1 MAGLSNDEAD
11 ADLDDADSV
20 AIEEARTGLDLL
32 LRSLGRPFPPP
43 APIAPDPV
51 PMVPEN
57 PDVPLSPD
65 SIRANPPAPPG
76 VSDTVHIGTSASKS
90 SATRA
95 IKLKQQKLSFWT
107 SSTTVPVS
115 EAVVNETTAHPALN
129 INVQELID
137 AIYAEAL
144 EKYKSKWVERFPWLV
159 LTKTVR
165 GLPAFKCSLC
175 TKHAGV
181 RGRCGRTGKGATD
194 VQTQAFRKHAG
205 TRKHKL
211 ALEKQEALLAA
222 ASKQS
227 CIDEHRA
234 AVDAE
239 RIWVTSLL
247 DALLFVSDYDAPMG
261 TWVKLVQYLAR
272 KGVQGCP
279 KKGYGTYYITYGY
292 GELTQSL
299 ATWLQ
304 TTQLEHIL
312 RSPFISIAIDES
324 TDRVRGKH
332 LILYATF
339 VRESV
344 VATEF
349 MQLITVEKADAS
361 TLLSLL
367 LSHLQAVGVDLQRI
381 SGISTDGA
389 SVMMGSQ
396 AGLVVRLQEKVP
408 HLISCHCIT
417 HREVLAAKDA
427 AEALPVFN
435 MVDDLIRVVSDL
447 LGRSGPKHQRFMD
460 LQELFTETSLE
471 VQGIH
476 QVRWLSRG
484 DALLRILAVWPA
496 VIVFLKEI
504 HAAMFLLATSYRFH
518 FFMYFLADVLEQL
531 NFLNKT
537 FQQRQ
542 LDLVSL
548 HGQIKRTTSHIKSRY
563 VDSGDDFGGGLS
575 RWLSPFIERY
585 GPGKERE
592 VTVEG
597 LDSNGRPSTFVF
609 ELHEEKF
616 KGYEGPCDHD
626 ACVEVCTD
634 FAERIMGN
642 LERRLSVLDSLSGVR
657 LFLPDEWPKRKSERH
672 ARCVE
677 WLKSLVTLFKSHA
690 AEDILPGINKRQA
703 HKELRLFCSVR
714 AAAPKGERNFHN
726 GLTAILKTSDWRES
740 YPNLV
745 QLWVAVAVIPL
756 STVECERGFSCQN
769 VIKSWLR
776 SGLKDA
782 RLGDLMCLSLMPYE
796 PQYDEVVEI

>member
-1 MAGLSNDEAD
+1 MAGLSDDEAD

-43 APIAPDPV
+43 APTAPGPV

-57 PDVPLSPD
+57 PDVPSSPD

-76 VSDTVHIGTSASKS
+76 VSDTVHIGTSALKS

-95 IKLKQQKLSFWT
+95 IKLKQHKLSFWT

-129 INVQELID
+129 INVRELID
-137 AIYAEAL
+137 GIYAEAL

-222 ASKQS
+222 ASKQPR
-227 CIDEHRA
+227 IDEHRA

-239 RIWVTSLL
+239 KIRVTSLL
-247 DALLFVSDYDAPMG
+247 DAFLFVSDCDAPMG

-272 KGVQGCP
+272 KGVQGFP
-279 KKGYGTYYITYGY
+279 KKGYGTYYTTYGY
-292 GELTQSL
+292 AELTQSL

-312 RSPFISIAIDES
+312 RSPFIGIAIDES

-344 VATEF
+344 VVTEF
-349 MQLITVEKADAS
+349 MQPITVEKADAS

-381 SGISTDGA
+381 SGISTDGV

-396 AGLVVRLQEKVP
+396 AGLVVRLREKVP
-408 HLISCHCIT
+408 HLVSCHCIA
-417 HREVLAAKDA
+417 HREALAAKDA

-447 LGRSGPKHQRFMD
+447 LGRSGPKHQRFMV
-460 LQELFTETSLE
+460 L
-471 VQGIH
+471 
-476 QVRWLSRG
+476 
-484 DALLRILAVWPA
+484 
-496 VIVFLKEI
+496 
-504 HAAMFLLATSYRFH
+504 
-518 FFMYFLADVLEQL
+518 LEQL

-548 HGQIKRTTSHIKSRY
+548 HAQIKRTTSHIESRY
-563 VDSGDDFGGGLS
+563 VDCGDDFGGGLS

-585 GPGKERE
+585 GPRKER
-592 VTVEG
+592 
-597 LDSNGRPSTFVF
+597 D
-609 ELHEEKF
+609 
-616 KGYEGPCDHD
+616 
-626 ACVEVCTD
+626 
-634 FAERIMGN
+634 
-642 LERRLSVLDSLSGVR
+642 
-657 LFLPDEWPKRKSERH
+657 
-672 ARCVE
+672 
-677 WLKSLVTLFKSHA
+677 
-690 AEDILPGINKRQA
+690 
-703 HKELRLFCSVR
+703 
-714 AAAPKGERNFHN
+714 
-726 GLTAILKTSDWRES
+726 
-740 YPNLV
+740 
-745 QLWVAVAVIPL
+745 
-756 STVECERGFSCQN
+756 
-769 VIKSWLR
+769 
-776 SGLKDA
+776 
-782 RLGDLMCLSLMPYE
+782 
-796 PQYDEVVEI
+796 

>member
-1 MAGLSNDEAD
+1 MAGLSDDEAD
-11 ADLDDADSV
+11 VDLDDADSV
-20 AIEEARTGLDLL
+20 AIEEARTGLDLV
-32 LRSLGRPFPPP
+32 LRLLGRPFPPP
-43 APIAPDPV
+43 APTAPGPV

-57 PDVPLSPD
+57 PDVPSSPD
-65 SIRANPPAPPG
+65 SIRANPHAPPG

-211 ALEKQEALLAA
+211 VLEKQEALLAA
-222 ASKQS
+222 ASKQPR
-227 CIDEHRA
+227 IDEHRA

-239 RIWVTSLL
+239 KIRVASLL
-247 DALLFVSDYDAPMG
+247 DALLFVSDCDAPMG
-261 TWVKLVQYLAR
+261 TWVKLVHYLAR
-272 KGVQGCP
+272 KGVQGFP
-279 KKGYGTYYITYGY
+279 KKGYGTYYTMYGY
-292 GELTQSL
+292 GQLTQSL

-312 RSPFISIAIDES
+312 RSPFIGIAIDES
-324 TDRVRGKH
+324 TDRVRGKD

-339 VRESV
+339 FRESV
-344 VATEF
+344 VVTEF
-349 MQLITVEKADAS
+349 MQLIMVEKAYAS

-381 SGISTDGA
+381 SGISIDGA

-396 AGLVVRLQEKVP
+396 AGLVVRLREKVP
-408 HLISCHCIT
+408 HLVSSHCIA
-417 HREVLAAKDA
+417 HREAIAAKDA
-427 AEALPVFN
+427 TEALPVFN

-484 DALLRILAVWPA
+484 DALLRILAVWPP
-496 VIVFLKEI
+496 VIVFLKEF

-518 FFMYFLADVLEQL
+518 FFMYFLADVLEQM
-531 NFLNKT
+531 NFLSKT

-542 LDLVSL
+542 
-548 HGQIKRTTSHIKSRY
+548 
-563 VDSGDDFGGGLS
+563 
-575 RWLSPFIERY
+575 
-585 GPGKERE
+585 
-592 VTVEG
+592 
-597 LDSNGRPSTFVF
+597 
-609 ELHEEKF
+609 
-616 KGYEGPCDHD
+616 
-626 ACVEVCTD
+626 VCTD
-634 FAERIMGN
+634 FAERIVGN
-642 LERRLSVLDSLSGVR
+642 LERRLSDLDSLSGVR
-657 LFLPDEWPKRKSERH
+657 LFLPDEWPKSKSERH
-672 ARCVE
+672 AQCVE
-677 WLKSLVTLFKSHA
+677 WLNSPVTLFKAHA

-703 HKELRLFCSVR
+703 HKELRLFYSVR
-714 AAAPKGERNFHN
+714 AAAPKGERTFHD

-745 QLWVAVAVIPL
+745 QLWVAVVVIPL
-756 STVECERGFSCQN
+756 STVECEWGFSRQN

-782 RLGDLMCLSLMPYE
+782 RLVDLMCMSLMPYE
-796 PQYDEVVEI
+796 PQYDEVVEIWRSYRKRKPFSNAPISTPSPGECSKGKATAAMQVDEPCAVNALGSSDSEEDDDDDDEEDEDMLHYI

>member
-1 MAGLSNDEAD
+1 MAGLSYDEAD

-43 APIAPDPV
+43 APTAP
-51 PMVPEN
+51 
-57 PDVPLSPD
+57 
-65 SIRANPPAPPG
+65 ANPPAPPG

-144 EKYKSKWVERFPWLV
+144 EN
-159 LTKTVR
+159 
-165 GLPAFKCSLC
+165 LC

-211 ALEKQEALLAA
+211 VLEKQEALLAA
-222 ASKQS
+222 ASKQPR
-227 CIDEHRA
+227 IDEHRA

-239 RIWVTSLL
+239 KIRVASLL
-247 DALLFVSDYDAPMG
+247 DALLFVSDCDAPMG
-261 TWVKLVQYLAR
+261 KWVKLVHYLAR
-272 KGVQGCP
+272 KGVQGFP
-279 KKGYGTYYITYGY
+279 KKGYGTYYTMYGY
-292 GELTQSL
+292 GQLTQSL

-312 RSPFISIAIDES
+312 RSPFIGIAIDES
-324 TDRVRGKH
+324 TDRVRGKD

-339 VRESV
+339 FRESV
-344 VATEF
+344 VVTEF
-349 MQLITVEKADAS
+349 MQLIMVEKAYAS

-381 SGISTDGA
+381 SGISIDGA

-396 AGLVVRLQEKVP
+396 AGLVVRLREKVP
-408 HLISCHCIT
+408 HLVSSHCIA
-417 HREVLAAKDA
+417 HREAIAAKDA
-427 AEALPVFN
+427 TEALPVFN

-484 DALLRILAVWPA
+484 DALLRILAVWPP
-496 VIVFLKEI
+496 VIVFLKEF

-518 FFMYFLADVLEQL
+518 FFMYFLADVLEQM
-531 NFLNKT
+531 NFLSKT

-542 LDLVSL
+542 VMLCLRFPMIPFPTLVN
-548 HGQIKRTTSHIKSRY
+548 TA
-563 VDSGDDFGGGLS
+563 DS
-575 RWLSPFIERY
+575 
-585 GPGKERE
+585 
-592 VTVEG
+592 
-597 LDSNGRPSTFVF
+597 VF
-609 ELHEEKF
+609 
-616 KGYEGPCDHD
+616 Y
-626 ACVEVCTD
+626 CV
-634 FAERIMGN
+634 
-642 LERRLSVLDSLSGVR
+642 
-657 LFLPDEWPKRKSERH
+657 
-672 ARCVE
+672 
-677 WLKSLVTLFKSHA
+677 
-690 AEDILPGINKRQA
+690 
-703 HKELRLFCSVR
+703 
-714 AAAPKGERNFHN
+714 
-726 GLTAILKTSDWRES
+726 
-740 YPNLV
+740 
-745 QLWVAVAVIPL
+745 
-756 STVECERGFSCQN
+756 
-769 VIKSWLR
+769 
-776 SGLKDA
+776 
-782 RLGDLMCLSLMPYE
+782 
-796 PQYDEVVEI
+796 